1 MTDAL
6 TQPELLL
13 RIAGEL
19 TGLIG
24 EVEGLS
30 DLAQLLAA
38 RSAPDERP
46 GVLIRAQSIDAAS
59 QRLTALAD
67 VLAALGNGRS
77 AATALATVSLSDLSD
92 RLHGAAPAP
101 ARAADGDLILF
112 D

>member
-1 MTDAL
+1 MTAERD
-6 TQPELLL
+6 LLS
-13 RIAGEL
+13 RIADEL

-30 DLAQLLAA
+30 DLARLLAA

-92 RLHGAAPAP
+92 RLHGVVSTPV
-101 ARAADGDLILF
+101 RSADDDLILF